1 MTVSRSSR
9 IIGSDIAMASQGHL
23 IILDAIDGAGKS
35 TATRAM
41 ADAFLKRS
49 LRIFD
54 LVGYMKEQGRLPE
67 INDAG
72 IREADVLLSAEP
84 TYCWVGT
91 AIRDELIREHP
102 NRSYDGFAAAY
113 GFALDRQ
120 ILFSRVILPFLQAR
134 PDRWV
139 IQDRGVISS
148 LAYQPL
154 QDERITLE
162 WLLTLPG
169 NKLELSRAPD
179 LLLLLRLSPEEAM
192 HRLNDRDANTDPQ
205 VYENYQ
211 FQAKLAARYRD
222 LQVLAPYKEAGTR
235 IVEIDASQ
243 DQIHVGQDVVRELET
258 LF

>member
-1 MTVSRSSR
+1 MP
-9 IIGSDIAMASQGHL
+9 DQGHF
-23 IILDAIDGAGKS
+23 IVLDAIDGAGKS
-35 TATRAM
+35 TAMKAM
-41 ADAFLKRS
+41 AEAFKLRS

-54 LVGYMKEQGRLPE
+54 LVAYTKQHGSLPE
-67 INDAG
+67 FDDPE
-72 IREADVLLSAEP
+72 IRDADVLLSAEP

-102 NRSYDGFAAAY
+102 GRSYDDFTAAQA
-113 GFALDRQ
+113 FALDRE
-120 ILFSRVILPFLQAR
+120 ILFSRVILPFLKAR

-139 IQDRGVISS
+139 IQDRGVISA

-154 QDERITLE
+154 HDERVTLE

-169 NKLELSRAPD
+169 NKLELSRPPD
-179 LLLLLRLSPEEAM
+179 LLMLLRLSPEEAM
-192 HRLNDRDANTDPQ
+192 RRLGERDGNTDPQ

-222 LQVLAPYKEAGTR
+222 PNVLAPYRDAGTR

-243 DQIHVGQDVVRELET
+243 TQAEVGQDVVRELET

>member
-1 MTVSRSSR
+1 MP
-9 IIGSDIAMASQGHL
+9 DQGRL

-41 ADAFLKRS
+41 ADAFTRRS

-54 LVGYMKEQGRLPE
+54 LVAFMKEHGTLPE
-67 INDAG
+67 YDDPG

-91 AIRDELIREHP
+91 AIREELIRAHP
-102 NRSYDGFAAAY
+102 NRTYDGFAAAY

-120 ILFSRVILPFLQAR
+120 ILFSRVILPFLQSR
-134 PDRWV
+134 PNRWV

-154 QDERITLE
+154 QDDRITLE

-179 LLLLLRLSPEEAM
+179 LLMLLRLSPEEAM
-192 HRLNDRDANTDPQ
+192 RRLSDRDANIDPQ

-222 LQVLAPYKEAGTR
+222 PQVLAPYKDAGTR
-235 IVEIDASQ
+235 IAEIDASRTQ
-243 DQIHVGQDVVRELET
+243 AEVSQDVVRELET
-258 LF
+258 LL